1 MNIADYSAAFI
12 DENTVE
18 GTVRNLGQWLA
29 LDSEDYVAMCERAR
43 NCFKSRFHIQRAAER
58 LLEIIDT
65 YK

>member
-29 LDSEDYVAMCERAR
+29 
-43 NCFKSRFHIQRAAER
+43 QR
-58 LLEIIDT
+58 IM
-65 YK
+65 